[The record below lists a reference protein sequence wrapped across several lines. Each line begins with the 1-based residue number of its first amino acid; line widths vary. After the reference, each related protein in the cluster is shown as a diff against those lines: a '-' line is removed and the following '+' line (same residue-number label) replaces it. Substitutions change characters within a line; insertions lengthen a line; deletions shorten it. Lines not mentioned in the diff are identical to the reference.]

1 MLVRVARWDALG
13 SALKED
19 VRVRL
24 AVSTMALPGDT
35 PYAPGAGAIRRFEI
49 REASRGG
56 SGSRPGPQRTTLR
69 SVTSDIWSRQP
80 TGTAPSRFSAP
91 LP

>member
-1 MLVRVARWDALG
+1 VLVRVARWDALG

-56 SGSRPGPQRTTLR
+56 SGFRPRPHLSGRRLVR
-69 SVTSDIWSRQP
+69 V
-80 TGTAPSRFSAP
+80 APSHSVR
-91 LP
+91 

>member
-1 MLVRVARWDALG
+1 VLVRVARWDALG

-56 SGSRPGPQRTTLR
+56 SGFRPGPQRSAADAAL
-69 SVTSDIWSRQP
+69 P
-80 TGTAPSRFSAP
+80 RFR
-91 LP
+91 

>member
-35 PYAPGAGAIRRFEI
+35 HYAPGAGVIRRLEI
-49 REASRGG
+49 RDATRD
-56 SGSRPGPQRTTLR
+56 R
-69 SVTSDIWSRQP
+69 
-80 TGTAPSRFSAP
+80 
-91 LP
+91 

>member
-1 MLVRVARWDALG
+1 VLVRVARWDALG

-35 PYAPGAGAIRRFEI
+35 PYAPGAGAIRRFARAPPNE
-49 REASRGG
+49 RT
-56 SGSRPGPQRTTLR
+56 RPAT
-69 SVTSDIWSRQP
+69 IWSWVSLAARAGI
-80 TGTAPSRFSAP
+80 TST
-91 LP
+91 

>member
-56 SGSRPGPQRTTLR
+56 SGFRPGPHGALPTLR
-69 SVTSDIWSRQP
+69 SRAF
-80 TGTAPSRFSAP
+80 GN
-91 LP
+91 L

>member
-49 REASRGG
+49 REASLGG
-56 SGSRPGPQRTTLR
+56 SGSHPGQQRSAADAGL
-69 SVTSDIWSRQP
+69 P
-80 TGTAPSRFSAP
+80 RFR
-91 LP
+91 